1 MIGPITGLLR
11 SWLTQEQARTNAA
24 QASVRLQHRR
34 RQLEDVDAF
43 LAAQHH
49 RPSGSR
55 DRVGAP
61 ATVVPHPAHPRQR
74 PH

>member
-11 SWLTQEQARTNAA
+11 RWLTQEQARTNAA

-49 RPSGSR
+49 RPSR
-55 DRVGAP
+55 
-61 ATVVPHPAHPRQR
+61 
-74 PH
+74 